1 MASSSF
7 IQSAPL
13 SSSRS
18 CKYDVFLSF
27 RGEDTRKTFVDHLY
41 SSLKQSLLSIYKD
54 DKTLLRGESIRPSLF
69 EAIEESRIAIIIF
82 SKHYADSS
90 WCLDELAHIMKCKE
104 ERALI
109 VMPIFYDVDPSDVR
123 KQKGDFEIAFAQQ
136 EAQNK
141 NKAQVWRNA
150 LVDASNLAGWEPKH
164 IANGHESEIIKEI
177 VDTIVHSLSPL
188 NSEANEDLV
197 GMTTRVQ
204 YLKSQL
210 EIGSDGVRMV
220 GIWGVGGGGKT
231 TLASSLYMGI
241 SSYFE
246 GHHIIENVREETSKD
261 GLKKLQENILSAFSK
276 TDVKVHSIDLGKNM
290 IKSMLCRR
298 KVLLVLDDVD
308 DLSQLEALA
317 GSHSWFGSGSRVLI
331 TTRDAHLLRTHK
343 VDEVSH
349 VRLLSDDEAMQLF
362 NKHAYNK
369 KDPVEDYE
377 TLSLRVISYAAGLPL
392 ALKVLGS
399 FLYDKKKK
407 GWMSTLDRLKDIPE
421 TEIVEKLKI
430 SYDGLKVVEKELFL
444 DIACFFRKKEK
455 DEVMERLE
463 ASGFHP
469 EIGIEVLRQ
478 KALVSIVDGTL
489 DMHDLVQEMGHYIV
503 RGNYPN
509 NPHKHSRIW
518 KIEDI
523 NNMCLGDATMENDKI
538 EAIVYHWRE
547 HNYDRERSF
556 QVCKK
561 VLNLK
566 KLRYLKVRMAAPLAY
581 VEGPTFLS
589 NELRYIHCRGYP
601 LRSPFPASFQ
611 PMKLVVL
618 KLEKSFQ
625 KEVWKG
631 CKHLPHLKVLELN
644 RMDKLFRT
652 PDFDGLSCLQKLTL
666 FGCPKL
672 EEIHQSL
679 GSHKSLQHVNVRGCS
694 KLRMFPTIVHM
705 GNLKT
710 LEIRNCYKIVEFP
723 KIQENM
729 EGLVKLSIYCT
740 GIRVLP
746 SSIGERCTNLISLNL
761 FDFPN
766 LKSIEFNFYALKH
779 LKELRLDGLIRT
791 RRQFL
796 RSLPKLD
803 LYTCHF
809 KYAKIPSSI
818 TGLSNLQE
826 LSLESNDFSRLD
838 FSLSHLTR
846 LKLLDLSYCKKLLEL
861 PELPSSL
868 TILKAEGCKSI
879 TTFGD
884 CHKNCRWLCQVSLK
898 EGSIISDGD
907 KLLESMLEVCLAIEN
922 HYMVLKLT
930 GAKIAKGF
938 TPLLRGNKC
947 TLQLPENW
955 CNDYSGFLMCAI
967 FSKDVYGG
975 IYVTISK
982 SDETDDMVSQNDVFW
997 EVSDGNSVDKCS
1009 WVVYVSFGSLRQ
1021 SVWWDQTYKAL
1032 SFDTTREK
1040 CKGFG
1045 VRLVDKKRRSGI
1057 KETPTIYSSGYTPTL
1072 KIQHDSSSAKK
1083 GEVVSRVDPIC
1094 SQKKS

>member
-69 EAIEESRIAIIIF
+69 KAIEESRIAIIIF

-177 VDTIVHSLSPL
+177 VDTIVHRLSPL

-210 EIGSDGVRMV
+210 EIGLDGVRMV

-261 GLKKLQENILSAFSK
+261 DLKKLQENILSAFSK
-276 TDVKVHSIDLGKNM
+276 TDVKVNSIVQGKHM

-298 KVLLVLDDVD
+298 KVLLVLDDVN

-343 VDEVSH
+343 VDEVCH
-349 VRLLSDDEAMQLF
+349 VRLLSDDEAIQLF

-369 KDPVEDYE
+369 KEPVENYE
-377 TLSLRVISYAAGLPL
+377 TLSLRVVSYAAGLPL

-399 FLYDKKKK
+399 FLFDKDKKA
-407 GWMSTLDRLKDIPE
+407 WMSTLDRLKDIPE
-421 TEIVEKLKI
+421 TEIVDKLKI

-444 DIACFFRKKEK
+444 DIACFFRRCKK
-455 DEVMERLE
+455 DEAMEILE
-463 ASGFHP
+463 ACDFHP

-478 KALVSIVDGTL
+478 KALVSIVDGRL

-503 RGNYPN
+503 RGKHPN
-509 NPHKHSRIW
+509 NPNKHSRIW
-518 KIEDI
+518 KSEDI
-523 NNMCLGDATMENDKI
+523 NNMCLGDAIVENDKI
-538 EAIVYHWRE
+538 EAIVYQNWHA
-547 HNYDRERSF
+547 HNYDLERSL

-561 VLNLK
+561 VSNLK
-566 KLRYLKVRMAAPLAY
+566 KLRYLKVMMELPGH

-589 NELRYIHCRGYP
+589 NELRYIDCRGYP

-618 KLEKSFQ
+618 KLDDNFQ

-631 CKHLPHLKVLELN
+631 CKHLPHLKVLELKYMK
-644 RMDKLFRT
+644 RLFRT
-652 PDFDGLSCLQKLTL
+652 PDFDGLPCLQKLTL
-666 FGCPKL
+666 SECPKL
-672 EEIHQSL
+672 EEIHRSL
-679 GSHKSLQHVNVRGCS
+679 GSHKSLQYVSVYRCS

-705 GNLKT
+705 ENLKT
-710 LEIRNCYKIVEFP
+710 LEICNCHKIVVFP
-723 KIQENM
+723 KI
-729 EGLVKLSIYCT
+729 VK
-740 GIRVLP
+740 
-746 SSIGERCTNLISLNL
+746 
-761 FDFPN
+761 
-766 LKSIEFNFYALKH
+766 
-779 LKELRLDGLIRT
+779 T

-809 KYAKIPSSI
+809 KYAEIPSSI
-818 TGLSNLQE
+818 TELSNLQV
-826 LSLESNDFSRLD
+826 LSLGFNDFSRLD
-838 FSLSHLTR
+838 FSLSQLTQ
-846 LKLLDLSYCKKLLEL
+846 LKLLNLSHCVKLLEL

-868 TILKAEGCKSI
+868 TILNAENCKSI

-884 CHKNCRWLCQVSLK
+884 CYQNCRWLCQVSVTK
-898 EGSIISDGD
+898 GSIISDGD
-907 KLLESMLEVCLAIEN
+907 KLLESMLE
-922 HYMVLKLT
+922 
-930 GAKIAKGF
+930 F
-938 TPLLRGNKC
+938 
-947 TLQLPENW
+947 LQAYI
-955 CNDYSGFLMCAI
+955 C
-967 FSKDVYGG
+967 KDKY
-975 IYVTISK
+975 
-982 SDETDDMVSQNDVFW
+982 E
-997 EVSDGNSVDKCS
+997 
-1009 WVVYVSFGSLRQ
+1009 
-1021 SVWWDQTYKAL
+1021 
-1032 SFDTTREK
+1032 
-1040 CKGFG
+1040 
-1045 VRLVDKKRRSGI
+1045 
-1057 KETPTIYSSGYTPTL
+1057 
-1072 KIQHDSSSAKK
+1072 
-1083 GEVVSRVDPIC
+1083 
-1094 SQKKS
+1094 

>member
-1 MASSSF
+1 MASSSTSSHF
-7 IQSAPL
+7 AL
-13 SSSRS
+13 ASSSRS
-18 CKYDVFLSF
+18 FKYDVFLSF
-27 RGEDTRKTFVDHLY
+27 RGVDTRKTFVDHLY
-41 SSLKQSLLSIYKD
+41 SSLGRSLIITYKD
-54 DKTLLRGESIRPSLF
+54 DEALPRGESIRPSLF
-69 EAIEESRIAIIIF
+69 KAIEESRIAVIIF

-104 ERALI
+104 DDELVVI
-109 VMPIFYDVDPSDVR
+109 PIFYDVDPSDVR
-123 KQKGDFEIAFAQQ
+123 KQQGDFGIAFAQQ
-136 EAQNK
+136 EAQNI
-141 NKAQVWRNA
+141 NKAQLWRKA
-150 LVDASNLAGWEPKH
+150 LIDASNIAGWEPKH
-164 IANGHESEIIKEI
+164 VANGHESRIIKEI
-177 VDTIVHSLSPL
+177 VETIVHRLSPL

-197 GMTTRVQ
+197 GMKTRIQ

-210 EIGSDGVRMV
+210 EIGLDGVRMV

-246 GHHIIENVREETSKD
+246 GHHIIENVREETSKH

-290 IKSMLCRR
+290 IKCMLCRR

-331 TTRDAHLLRTHK
+331 TTRDEHLLRTHK

-369 KDPVEDYE
+369 KEPVEDYE
-377 TLSLRVISYAAGLPL
+377 TLSLRVVSYAAGLPL

-399 FLYDKKKK
+399 FLFDKDTKA
-407 GWMSTLDRLKDIPE
+407 WMSTLDRLKDIPE
-421 TEIVEKLKI
+421 TEIVDKLKI

-444 DIACFFRKKEK
+444 DIACFFRRWKK
-455 DEVMERLE
+455 DEAMEILE
-463 ASGFHP
+463 ACDFHP

-478 KALVSIVDGTL
+478 KALVSIVDGRL

-503 RGNYPN
+503 RGKHPN

-518 KIEDI
+518 KSEDI
-523 NNMCLGDATMENDKI
+523 NNMCLGDATMVNENDRI
-538 EAIVYHWRE
+538 EAIKFRE
-547 HNYDRERSF
+547 YVGSQHRLQF
-556 QVCKK
+556 CKI
-561 VLNLK
+561 VSNLK
-566 KLRYLKVRMAAPLAY
+566 KLRYLKVSMAPPEH
-581 VEGPTFLS
+581 VEGLTFLS
-589 NELRYIHCRGYP
+589 NELRYIDCCGYP

-618 KLEKSFQ
+618 KLEDNFQ

-631 CKHLPHLKVLELN
+631 CKHLPYLKVLELD
-644 RMDKLFRT
+644 RMKKLFRT
-652 PDFDGLSCLQKLTL
+652 PDFDGLPCLQKLTL
-666 FGCPKL
+666 FDCPML
-672 EEIHQSL
+672 EEIHPSL
-679 GSHKSLQHVNVRGCS
+679 GSHKSLQYVRVYLCH

-705 GNLKT
+705 ENLKT
-710 LEIRNCYKIVEFP
+710 LDINYCGKIVVFP
-723 KIQENM
+723 KI
-729 EGLVKLSIYCT
+729 VK
-740 GIRVLP
+740 
-746 SSIGERCTNLISLNL
+746 
-761 FDFPN
+761 
-766 LKSIEFNFYALKH
+766 
-779 LKELRLDGLIRT
+779 T

-809 KYAKIPSSI
+809 KYAKIPSSMSI

-838 FSLSHLTR
+838 FSLSQLTR
-846 LKLLDLSYCKKLLEL
+846 LKLLNLSFCEKLLEF
-861 PELPSSL
+861 PKLPSSL
-868 TILKAEGCKSI
+868 TILNAVGCKSI

-907 KLLESMLEVCLAIEN
+907 KLLESMLE
-922 HYMVLKLT
+922 T
-930 GAKIAKGF
+930 
-938 TPLLRGNKC
+938 
-947 TLQLPENW
+947 
-955 CNDYSGFLMCAI
+955 NDM
-967 FSKDVYGG
+967 D
-975 IYVTISK
+975 
-982 SDETDDMVSQNDVFW
+982 SQNDVFW
-997 EVSDGNSVDKCS
+997 EESDGNSVYMCTS
-1009 WVVYVSFGSLRQ
+1009 MMYVSFGSLRQ

-1032 SFDTTREK
+1032 SFDTEERCE
-1040 CKGFG
+1040 GFG
-1045 VRLVDKKRRSGI
+1045 VRLVEKKSRSGI

-1072 KIQHDSSSAKK
+1072 NIRHESRSALSMYFSMPRTLKD
-1083 GEVVSRVDPIC
+1083 VI
-1094 SQKKS
+1094 

>member
-1 MASSSF
+1 
-7 IQSAPL
+7 
-13 SSSRS
+13 
-18 CKYDVFLSF
+18 
-27 RGEDTRKTFVDHLY
+27 
-41 SSLKQSLLSIYKD
+41 
-54 DKTLLRGESIRPSLF
+54 
-69 EAIEESRIAIIIF
+69 
-82 SKHYADSS
+82 
-90 WCLDELAHIMKCKE
+90 
-104 ERALI
+104 
-109 VMPIFYDVDPSDVR
+109 
-123 KQKGDFEIAFAQQ
+123 
-136 EAQNK
+136 
-141 NKAQVWRNA
+141 
-150 LVDASNLAGWEPKH
+150 
-164 IANGHESEIIKEI
+164 
-177 VDTIVHSLSPL
+177 
-188 NSEANEDLV
+188 
-197 GMTTRVQ
+197 MTTRIQ

-276 TDVKVHSIDLGKNM
+276 TDVKVHGIDLGKNM

-308 DLSQLEALA
+308 ELSQLEALA

-369 KDPVEDYE
+369 KEPVEDYE
-377 TLSLRVISYAAGLPL
+377 TLSLRVVSYAAGLPL

-399 FLYDKKKK
+399 FLFDKEKK

-421 TEIVEKLKI
+421 IEIVDKLKI
-430 SYDGLKVVEKELFL
+430 SYDGLKDVEKELFL

-455 DEVMERLE
+455 DKVMERLE

-478 KALVSIVDGTL
+478 KALISIVDGRL

-503 RGNYPN
+503 RGKHPN
-509 NPHKHSRIW
+509 NPKKHSRIW
-518 KIEDI
+518 KGEDI
-523 NNMCLGDATMENDKI
+523 YNMCLGDATMENDKI
-538 EAIVYHWRE
+538 EAIEYHYNQHR
-547 HNYDRERSF
+547 HDLDLERTLQF
-556 QVCKK
+556 CK
-561 VLNLK
+561 VVSNSK
-566 KLRYLKVRMAAPLAY
+566 KLRYLKVTLTPPDD
-581 VEGPTFLS
+581 VEGPAFLS
-589 NELRYIHCRGYP
+589 NELRYIDCLGYP
-601 LRSPFPASFQ
+601 LESPFPASFQ

-618 KLEKSFQ
+618 KLDNSFQ
-625 KEVWKG
+625 EEVWKG
-631 CKHLPHLKVLELN
+631 CKHLPHLKVLKLVE
-644 RMDKLFRT
+644 MKKLFRT
-652 PDFDGLSCLQKLTL
+652 PDFDGLPCLQKLTL
-666 FGCPKL
+666 TSCPKL
-672 EEIHQSL
+672 EEIHPSL
-679 GSHKSLQHVNVRGCS
+679 GSHTSLQHVNVINCY

-705 GNLKT
+705 ANLKT
-710 LEIRNCYKIVEFP
+710 LEISSCQKIVEFP

-729 EGLVKLSIYCT
+729 EGLVKLSIGFT

-746 SSIGERCTNLISLNL
+746 SSIGEHCTNLISLDL
-761 FDFPN
+761 SFLN

-809 KYAKIPSSI
+809 KYVEIPSSI
-818 TGLSNLQE
+818 TELSNLQE
-826 LSLESNDFSRLD
+826 LSLRFNDFSRLD
-838 FSLSHLTR
+838 FSLSQLTR
-846 LKLLDLSYCKKLLEL
+846 LKLLNLSYSENLLEL

-868 TILKAEGCKSI
+868 IILKAEYCKSI

-898 EGSIISDGD
+898 RGSIISDD
-907 KLLESMLEVCLAIEN
+907 HKLLESMLEVCLAIEN
-922 HYMVLKLT
+922 HYMVLQLT
-930 GAKIAKGF
+930 GAKIAMGF

-947 TLQLPENW
+947 NLQLPENW

-967 FSKDVYGG
+967 LPSFYIGLIVR
-975 IYVTISK
+975 ISK
-982 SDETDDMVSQNDVFW
+982 SDETNGMDSQSDVFW
-997 EVSDGNSVDKCS
+997 EESDECT
-1009 WVVYVSFGSLRQ
+1009 WMVYVSFGSLRQ

-1032 SFDTTREK
+1032 SFDTQQR
-1040 CKGFG
+1040 CRGFG
-1045 VRLVDKKRRSGI
+1045 VRLVEKKRRSGI

-1072 KIQHDSSSAKK
+1072 NIQHDSKSALRMYFSVPYTLKDVK
-1083 GEVVSRVDPIC
+1083 
-1094 SQKKS
+1094 

>member
-1 MASSSF
+1 MASSSSSHF
-7 IQSAPL
+7 APA

-18 CKYDVFLSF
+18 FKYDVFLSF
-27 RGEDTRKTFVDHLY
+27 RGVDTRKTFVDHLY
-41 SSLKQSLLSIYKD
+41 SSLGRSLIITYKD
-54 DKTLLRGESIRPSLF
+54 DEALPRGESIRPSLF
-69 EAIEESRIAIIIF
+69 KAIEESRIAVIIF

-104 ERALI
+104 DDELVVI
-109 VMPIFYDVDPSDVR
+109 PIFYDVDPSDVR
-123 KQKGDFEIAFAQQ
+123 KQQGDFGMAFAQQ
-136 EAQNK
+136 EAQNI
-141 NKAQVWRNA
+141 NKAQLWRNA
-150 LVDASNLAGWEPKH
+150 LIDASNIAGWEPKH
-164 IANGHESEIIKEI
+164 VANGHESVIIKEI
-177 VDTIVHSLSPL
+177 VETIVQRMSPL

-210 EIGSDGVRMV
+210 EIGLDGVRMV

-231 TLASSLYMGI
+231 TLATSLYMGI
-241 SSYFE
+241 SCYFE
-246 GHHIIENVREETSKD
+246 GHHIIENVREETSKH

-276 TDVKVHSIDLGKNM
+276 TDVKVNSIVQGKHM

-298 KVLLVLDDVD
+298 KVLLLLDDVD

-407 GWMSTLDRLKDIPE
+407 GWMSTLDRLKDIPD
-421 TEIVEKLKI
+421 TKIVEMLKI
-430 SYDGLKVVEKELFL
+430 SYDGLTDMEKEIFL
-444 DIACFFRKKEK
+444 DIACFFRKWEK
-455 DEVMERLE
+455 DEAMEILE
-463 ASGFHP
+463 ACDFHP

-478 KALVSIVDGTL
+478 KALVSIVDGRL

-503 RGNYPN
+503 RVKHPN
-509 NPHKHSRIW
+509 NPNKHSRIW
-518 KIEDI
+518 KSEDI
-523 NNMCLGDATMENDKI
+523 NSMCLGDATMENDKI
-538 EAIVYHWRE
+538 EVIKYHWQ
-547 HNYDRERSF
+547 HSHDLERTLQF
-556 QVCKK
+556 CKI
-561 VLNLK
+561 VSNLK
-566 KLRYLKVRMAAPLAY
+566 KLRYLMVLMKPLEY

-589 NELRYIHCRGYP
+589 NELRYIHCFGYP
-601 LRSPFPASFQ
+601 LRSPFPAGFQ

-618 KLEKSFQ
+618 KLENNFQ

-631 CKHLPHLKVLELN
+631 CKRLPHLKVLELN
-644 RMDKLFRT
+644 RMKKLFRT
-652 PDFDGLSCLQKLTL
+652 PDFNGLPCLRRLTL
-666 FGCPKL
+666 TFCPKL
-672 EEIHQSL
+672 EEIHCSL
-679 GSHKSLQHVNVRGCS
+679 GSHKSLQYVRVYDCI

-705 GNLKT
+705 ENLKT
-710 LEIRNCYKIVEFP
+710 LEIISCHKIVEFP

-729 EGLVKLSIYCT
+729 EGLVKLSIGFT

-746 SSIGERCTNLISLNL
+746 SSIGEHCTNLISLNL
-761 FDFPN
+761 SGYPN
-766 LKSIEFNFYALKH
+766 LKSIEFNFDALKH
-779 LKELRLDGLIRT
+779 LKVLRLDKLITHVKT
-791 RRQFL
+791 RHQFL
-796 RSLPKLD
+796 RSLPKMD
-803 LYTCHF
+803 LSTCHF
-809 KYAKIPSSI
+809 KYAEIPSSI
-818 TGLSNLQE
+818 TELSSLQE
-826 LSLESNDFSRLD
+826 LNLRFNDFSQLD
-838 FSLSHLTR
+838 FSLSQLTR

-861 PELPSSL
+861 PKLPSSL
-868 TILKAEGCKSI
+868 TILNAENCKSI

-898 EGSIISDGD
+898 YGSIISDGH

-922 HYMVLKLT
+922 HYMLLQLT
-930 GAKIAKGF
+930 GAKIAMGF

-947 TLQLPENW
+947 SLQLPENW

-967 FSKDVYGG
+967 LPNSYIGLTVR
-975 IYVTISK
+975 ISM
-982 SDETDDMVSQNDVFW
+982 SDETNGLDSQSDVFW
-997 EVSDGNSVDKCS
+997 EESDGNSVDKCT
-1009 WVVYVSFGSLRQ
+1009 WMVYVSFGSLRQ

-1032 SFDTTREK
+1032 SFDTEEEEE
-1040 CKGFG
+1040 CEGFG
-1045 VRLVDKKRRSGI
+1045 VRLVEKKSRSGI
-1057 KETPTIYSSGYTPTL
+1057 KETPTIYSSGNTPTL
-1072 KIQHDSSSAKK
+1072 NIQHESRSALSMYFSMTHTLKDVK
-1083 GEVVSRVDPIC
+1083 
-1094 SQKKS
+1094 

>member
-276 TDVKVHSIDLGKNM
+276 TDVKVTVSSRKKHDKNIVQGKHM

-298 KVLLVLDDVD
+298 KVLLLLDDVN

-407 GWMSTLDRLKDIPE
+407 GWMSSLDRLKDIPD
-421 TEIVEKLKI
+421 TKIVEMLKI
-430 SYDGLKVVEKELFL
+430 SYDGLKDMEKEIFL
-444 DIACFFRKKEK
+444 DIACFFKKWEK
-455 DEVMERLE
+455 DEAMEILE
-463 ASGFHP
+463 ACDFHP

-478 KALVSIVDGTL
+478 KALVSIVDGRL

-503 RGNYPN
+503 RVKHPN
-509 NPHKHSRIW
+509 NPNKRSRIW
-518 KIEDI
+518 KSEDI

-538 EAIVYHWRE
+538 EVIKYHWQ
-547 HNYDRERSF
+547 HSHD
-556 QVCKK
+556 
-561 VLNLK
+561 
-566 KLRYLKVRMAAPLAY
+566 
-581 VEGPTFLS
+581 
-589 NELRYIHCRGYP
+589 
-601 LRSPFPASFQ
+601 
-611 PMKLVVL
+611 LV
-618 KLEKSFQ
+618 
-625 KEVWKG
+625 
-631 CKHLPHLKVLELN
+631 
-644 RMDKLFRT
+644 
-652 PDFDGLSCLQKLTL
+652 
-666 FGCPKL
+666 
-672 EEIHQSL
+672 
-679 GSHKSLQHVNVRGCS
+679 
-694 KLRMFPTIVHM
+694 
-705 GNLKT
+705 
-710 LEIRNCYKIVEFP
+710 
-723 KIQENM
+723 
-729 EGLVKLSIYCT
+729 
-740 GIRVLP
+740 
-746 SSIGERCTNLISLNL
+746 
-761 FDFPN
+761 
-766 LKSIEFNFYALKH
+766 
-779 LKELRLDGLIRT
+779 
-791 RRQFL
+791 
-796 RSLPKLD
+796 
-803 LYTCHF
+803 
-809 KYAKIPSSI
+809 
-818 TGLSNLQE
+818 
-826 LSLESNDFSRLD
+826 
-838 FSLSHLTR
+838 
-846 LKLLDLSYCKKLLEL
+846 
-861 PELPSSL
+861 
-868 TILKAEGCKSI
+868 
-879 TTFGD
+879 
-884 CHKNCRWLCQVSLK
+884 
-898 EGSIISDGD
+898 
-907 KLLESMLEVCLAIEN
+907 
-922 HYMVLKLT
+922 
-930 GAKIAKGF
+930 
-938 TPLLRGNKC
+938 
-947 TLQLPENW
+947 
-955 CNDYSGFLMCAI
+955 
-967 FSKDVYGG
+967 
-975 IYVTISK
+975 
-982 SDETDDMVSQNDVFW
+982 
-997 EVSDGNSVDKCS
+997 
-1009 WVVYVSFGSLRQ
+1009 
-1021 SVWWDQTYKAL
+1021 
-1032 SFDTTREK
+1032 
-1040 CKGFG
+1040 
-1045 VRLVDKKRRSGI
+1045 
-1057 KETPTIYSSGYTPTL
+1057 
-1072 KIQHDSSSAKK
+1072 
-1083 GEVVSRVDPIC
+1083 
-1094 SQKKS
+1094 